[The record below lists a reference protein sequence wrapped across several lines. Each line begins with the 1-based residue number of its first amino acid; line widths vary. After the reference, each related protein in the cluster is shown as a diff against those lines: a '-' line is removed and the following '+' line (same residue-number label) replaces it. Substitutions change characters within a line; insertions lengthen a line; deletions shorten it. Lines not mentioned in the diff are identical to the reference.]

1 MQKSHQTSGS
11 TELVDEPVMT
21 RDAASSDVAAVRS
34 VLDALAQASL
44 DRDASAIAIHYAPDA
59 WVADLAPPL
68 TRRGLDEAG
77 LQAWLDGW
85 GGPVKIASHDLDIS
99 MGGDLALVQSLQHTS
114 TRTREGKEVA
124 WWSRASL
131 ALARTPQG
139 WRIVHDHV
147 SVPFYMD
154 GSDRAALDLEP

>member
-1 MQKSHQTSGS
+1 MQQVTETSGS

-21 RDAASSDVAAVRS
+21 RGATSSDVAAVGA
-34 VLDALAQASL
+34 VLAALAQASL
-44 DRDASAIAIHYAPDA
+44 DRDAGAIAGLYAPDA

-68 TRRGLDEAG
+68 ARQGIDQAG

-85 GGPVKIASHDLDIS
+85 GGPVKVASRHQEITV
-99 MGGDLALVQSLQHTS
+99 GGDLALVQRLEHTS

-124 WWSRASL
+124 WWARASL
-131 ALARTPQG
+131 VLARTPEG
-139 WRIVHDHV
+139 WRIVHEHV

-154 GSDRAALDLEP
+154 GSLRAAVDLEP